1 MKQEGKDIL
10 VIEDNTIY
18 EIDWECMH
26 NRNGDCGKQE
36 DVWKEKPVKIPLAL
50 NRTTRMPLVFLNPVN
65 MREKQDGN
73 KEDND

>member
-26 NRNGDCGKQE
+26 NRNVDCGKQGE
-36 DVWKEKPVKIPLAL
+36 VWEEKPVEPATGFEQ
-50 NRTTRMPLVFLNPVN
+50 NN
-65 MREKQDGN
+65 
-73 KEDND
+73 

>member
-26 NRNGDCGKQE
+26 NQNVDCGKQGE
-36 DVWKEKPVKIPLAL
+36 GWEETPVEPATGFEQ
-50 NRTTRMPLVFLNPVN
+50 NN
-65 MREKQDGN
+65 
-73 KEDND
+73 

>member
-26 NRNGDCGKQE
+26 NQNVDCGKQGE
-36 DVWKEKPVKIPLAL
+36 VWEEKPVEPATGFEQNNQNATCFSEL
-50 NRTTRMPLVFLNPVN
+50 
-65 MREKQDGN
+65 G
-73 KEDND
+73 